1 MSKLG
6 AFGRLAA
13 SKPAPDTD
21 ATTSRRRDA
30 ATPRNRGDGET
41 VALTIRL
48 GRADWMRLH
57 ELALHER
64 VALAE
69 LIRRGLDRELRER
82 GLPGLEWRP

>member
-1 MSKLG
+1 MSRLG

-13 SKPAPDTD
+13 AKPTPDTD
-21 ATTSRRRDA
+21 AATPRRRDA

-41 VALTIRL
+41 VAMTIRL
-48 GRADWMRLH
+48 ARPDWLRLH

-64 VALAE
+64 VSLAE